1 MIDLPYFRKIGRR
14 MLLEKCISKGD
25 YRLQIAWEIE
35 RSRKIDEVVV
45 HGRHV
50 AFLVE
55 DVVGAVEYLN
65 IDKPCEK
72 G

>member
-1 MIDLPYFRKIGRR
+1 
-14 MLLEKCISKGD
+14 MLLEKSISEGD
-25 YRLQIAWEIE
+25 YRLQIAGKIE

-55 DVVGAVEYLN
+55 DIVGAVEH
-65 IDKPCEK
+65 
-72 G
+72 